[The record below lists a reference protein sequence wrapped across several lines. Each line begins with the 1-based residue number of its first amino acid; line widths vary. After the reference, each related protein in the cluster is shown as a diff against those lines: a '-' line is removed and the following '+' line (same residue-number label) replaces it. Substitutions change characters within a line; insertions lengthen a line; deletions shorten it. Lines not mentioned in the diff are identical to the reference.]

1 MAKNDKRLDAY
12 IAKSADFAKPILEY
26 VRSVVHEAC
35 PDVEETLK
43 WGHPFFE
50 HRGSQL
56 CSIAAFKEHCKF
68 GFWKGRL
75 VTGDAGEDG
84 GPLGFGRVTS
94 VSELPSKRILAG
106 YVKKAMELNDQGVK
120 APKRPSKPKKPL
132 TVPDYF
138 TAALKKNKKAL
149 AAFDNFPPSHQ
160 REYVEWITDA
170 KTEETRQRRLTQ
182 ALEWMAEGK
191 PRNWKY
197 M

>member
-1 MAKNDKRLDAY
+1 MGKKDKRIDAY

-26 VRSVVHEAC
+26 VRSVVHESC
-35 PDVEETLK
+35 PDVEETVK
-43 WGHPFFE
+43 WGHPFFDYG
-50 HRGSQL
+50 GSQL
-56 CSIAAFKEHCKF
+56 CSIAAFNQHCKF

-75 VTGDAGEDG
+75 VTGDEGKDG

-106 YVKKAMELNDQGVK
+106 YVKKAMELNEQGVK

-132 TVPDYF
+132 IVPDYF
-138 TAALKKNKKAL
+138 TTALKKNKKAL

-160 REYVEWITDA
+160 REYVEWISDA

-191 PRNWKY
+191 SRNWKY
-197 M
+197 T

>member
-1 MAKNDKRLDAY
+1 MGTKDKRIDAY
-12 IAKSADFAKPILEY
+12 IAKSADFAKPILEH
-26 VRSVVHEAC
+26 VRTVVHEAC
-35 PDVEETLK
+35 PEVEETLK
-43 WGHPFFE
+43 WSHPFFLYD
-50 HRGSQL
+50 GGPL
-56 CSIAAFKEHCKF
+56 CSIAAFNEHCKF
-68 GFWKGRL
+68 GFWKGKL
-75 VTGDAGEDG
+75 VTGDAAADG
-84 GPLGFGRVTS
+84 PVGFARVTS
-94 VSELPSKRILAG
+94 VSDLPSKRILTG
-106 YVKKAMELNDQGVK
+106 YVKKAMELNEKGVT

-132 TVPDYF
+132 TVPDYL
-138 TAALKKNKKAL
+138 TTALKKNKRAL

>member
-1 MAKNDKRLDAY
+1 MGKKDKRIDAY

-26 VRSVVHEAC
+26 VRSVVHDAC

-43 WGHPFFE
+43 WSHPFFSY
-50 HRGSQL
+50 RDSPL
-56 CSIAAFKEHCKF
+56 CSMAAFKEHCKF
-68 GFWKGRL
+68 GFWKGKL
-75 VTGDAGEDG
+75 VIGDVSRDD
-84 GPLGFGRVTS
+84 GPLQFARLTNA
-94 VSELPSKRILAG
+94 SELPSKRILAG
-106 YVKKAMELNDQGVK
+106 YVKKAMELNEQGVK
-120 APKRPSKPKKPL
+120 APKRPSKPKPQL

-149 AAFDNFPPSHQ
+149 AAFDDFPPSHQ

-170 KTEETRQRRLTQ
+170 KTDETRQRRLTQ

>member
-1 MAKNDKRLDAY
+1 MGKKDKRIDAY
-12 IAKSADFAKPILEY
+12 IAKSADSAKPILEY
-26 VRSVVHEAC
+26 VRSVVHESC

-50 HRGSQL
+50 YGGSQL
-56 CSIAAFKEHCKF
+56 CSIAAFNQHCKF
-68 GFWKGRL
+68 GFWKGTL
-75 VTGDAGEDG
+75 VTGDAAEN
-84 GPLGFGRVTS
+84 GPLGFGRVTR
-94 VSELPSKRILAG
+94 VSDLPSKRTLAG
-106 YVKKAMELNDQGVK
+106 YVKKAMELNEHGVK

-132 TVPDYF
+132 AVPDYF
-138 TAALKKNKKAL
+138 TTALKKNKKAL
-149 AAFDNFPPSHQ
+149 AAFDKFPPSHQ
-160 REYVEWITDA
+160 REYVEWIVDA